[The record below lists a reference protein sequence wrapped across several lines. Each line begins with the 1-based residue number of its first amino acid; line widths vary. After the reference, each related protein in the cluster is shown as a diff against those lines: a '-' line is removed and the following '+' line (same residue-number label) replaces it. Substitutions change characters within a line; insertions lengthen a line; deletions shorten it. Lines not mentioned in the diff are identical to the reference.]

1 MTSAHVTTYAAG
13 ALAGWIAAML
23 RIPLP
28 WLIGPLFATG
38 IAAALGRARPIVNGS
53 RQVGQGIIGGTLGL
67 YFTQDV
73 VGSLGAALPS
83 MVIAG
88 LASLGLGFAGAR
100 LLERRAGVATPTA
113 FFACVPGGAA
123 EMAVLGEREGGD
135 PAVIA
140 LSHALRVAAVVSIV
154 PFLFTWSG
162 VHGEDTWAP
171 AARVASLRGGA
182 ALVAIGIPLA
192 ELGRRFRVPNA
203 WLLGPLA
210 ASACLTA
217 AGFGPGSMPRL
228 IVIVGQIL
236 IGCALG
242 SRFRRELLR
251 DARVLLPSLGVVIL
265 QGMALMAVFAV
276 ALASVTRRSVPA
288 LLLSTAPGG
297 IAEMCLTARTLRL
310 GVPLVTSFHV
320 VRLVILLTCAPT
332 AYRLWRA
339 PRRGEPASERQGA
352 CDASPRAPADR
363 RKLSGGR

>member
-1 MTSAHVTTYAAG
+1 MSTAHLTTYAAG
-13 ALAGWIAAML
+13 ALAGWIAATL

-38 IAAALGRARPIVNGS
+38 IAAALGRARPIVSGS
-53 RQVGQGIIGGTLGL
+53 RQLGQAVIGGTLGL
-67 YFTQDV
+67 YFTREV
-73 VGSLGAALPS
+73 VGSLAAALPS

-100 LLERRAGVATPTA
+100 LLERRAGLATPTA

-162 VHGEDTWAP
+162 VRGEDTWAP
-171 AARVASLRGGA
+171 AARVASVQGGV
-182 ALVAIGIPLA
+182 ALVAIAVPLA

-217 AGFGPGSMPRL
+217 AGLGPGSMPRI

-265 QGMALMAVFAV
+265 QGMALMAVFGV
-276 ALASVTRRSVPA
+276 ALAMVTGRSVPA

-320 VRLVILLTCAPT
+320 VRLVILLTCAPA
-332 AYRLWRA
+332 AYALWRA
-339 PRRGEPASERQGA
+339 RMHRQRTERDATA
-352 CDASPRAPADR
+352 CDASPRAPAGR
-363 RKLSGGR
+363 RKLGGGR